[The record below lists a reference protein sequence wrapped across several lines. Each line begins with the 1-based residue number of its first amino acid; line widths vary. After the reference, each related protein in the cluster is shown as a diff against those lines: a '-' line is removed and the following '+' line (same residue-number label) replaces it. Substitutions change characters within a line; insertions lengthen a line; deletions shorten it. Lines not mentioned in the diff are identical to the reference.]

1 MSYVE
6 HGVNLSAG
14 QKKRLA
20 KALSN
25 RSPIT
30 IRLSNSDLTGSH
42 RLMLTITQLKR
53 IRKAMNNGTGVDLK
67 ISKTQI
73 SHLVQEGGSL
83 WSSLLTLGTKALP
96 YATKAVT
103 KVAPALA
110 TGALQALGSL
120 GIDKIFGKGQS
131 GGFLIPQNKINQ
143 LIHYKDLLTKKQ
155 KEDIVSALHTGGQ
168 LVVKPT
174 KTQSGGFLGTLLASI
189 GVPLLLNALTGKGLQ
204 VDRSRPRRSVDVY
217 VPKMPRMQKIQNQ
230 STSTNGGLVL
240 PMNYRSPPFIGT
252 WGDQIGLG
260 AKPKKKAKKKKGFR
274 QGTFT
279 RKKQSIQQY
288 PINRSNSISFINK
301 PLSNIDLLNWVKKL
315 GIKHFRGI
323 YSRDALPPKMLK
335 NEVGIINLDSQIG
348 PGTHWVAYRNG
359 EKHAE
364 YFDSFGLIMP
374 NEVMNY
380 LRTSGK
386 QIFYSGDEIQER
398 DSVLCGYWDLY
409 YLLERQ
415 RGVPML
421 NVIHNANFDM
431 NDQTVNHRFIIDYF
445 TDLGS
450 G

>member
-1 MSYVE
+1 MVS
-6 HGVNLSAG
+6 N
-14 QKKRLA
+14 QKKR
-20 KALSN
+20 
-25 RSPIT
+25 
-30 IRLSNSDLTGSH
+30 
-42 RLMLTITQLKR
+42 Q
-53 IRKAMNNGTGVDLK
+53 
-67 ISKTQI
+67 
-73 SHLVQEGGSL
+73 
-83 WSSLLTLGTKALP
+83 
-96 YATKAVT
+96 
-103 KVAPALA
+103 
-110 TGALQALGSL
+110 
-120 GIDKIFGKGQS
+120 
-131 GGFLIPQNKINQ
+131 
-143 LIHYKDLLTKKQ
+143 
-155 KEDIVSALHTGGQ
+155 
-168 LVVKPT
+168 
-174 KTQSGGFLGTLLASI
+174 
-189 GVPLLLNALTGKGLQ
+189 
-204 VDRSRPRRSVDVY
+204 
-217 VPKMPRMQKIQNQ
+217 
-230 STSTNGGLVL
+230 
-240 PMNYRSPPFIGT
+240 
-252 WGDQIGLG
+252 
-260 AKPKKKAKKKKGFR
+260 KKKGFR

-288 PINRSNSISFINK
+288 SINRSNSISFIDLQANRDNSLISRSIRFINK

-380 LRTSGK
+380 LGTSGK
-386 QIFYSGDEIQER
+386 KIFYSGDEIQER

-445 TDLGS
+445 KNM
-450 G
+450 

>member
-1 MSYVE
+1 MSYVK

-14 QKKRLA
+14 QKNRLA

-42 RLMLTITQLKR
+42 QLMLTITQLQR
-53 IRKAMNNGTGVDLK
+53 IRKAKNDGTGVDLK

-103 KVAPALA
+103 KVAPSLA

-120 GIDKIFGKGQS
+120 GIDKIFGNGQS

-155 KEDIVSALHTGGQ
+155 KDDIVSALQTGGQ

-204 VDRSRPRRSVDVY
+204 VDKSRQRRSVDVY
-217 VPKMPRMQKIQNQ
+217 VPKIPRIQNQ

-252 WGDQIGLG
+252 WGNQIGLG
-260 AKPKKKAKKKKGFR
+260 GVKPKKKAKKKR
-274 QGTFT
+274 LQA
-279 RKKQSIQQY
+279 
-288 PINRSNSISFINK
+288 
-301 PLSNIDLLNWVKKL
+301 
-315 GIKHFRGI
+315 
-323 YSRDALPPKMLK
+323 RD
-335 NEVGIINLDSQIG
+335 
-348 PGTHWVAYRNG
+348 
-359 EKHAE
+359 
-364 YFDSFGLIMP
+364 
-374 NEVMNY
+374 
-380 LRTSGK
+380 
-386 QIFYSGDEIQER
+386 FY
-398 DSVLCGYWDLY
+398 
-409 YLLERQ
+409 
-415 RGVPML
+415 
-421 NVIHNANFDM
+421 
-431 NDQTVNHRFIIDYF
+431 
-445 TDLGS
+445 
-450 G
+450 